1 MKWTYMMEDNIKYYS
16 LFIQW
21 KFQITCR
28 DCIFMVYHISLVD
41 TINVTF
47 DIKNLIEVN
56 LCLLR

>member
-1 MKWTYMMEDNIKYYS
+1 MMENNIKYYS

-28 DCIFMVYHISLVD
+28 DYMFMVYHISLID
-41 TINVTF
+41 TINATF

-56 LCLLR
+56 LYLLR